1 MGRPD
6 TLGADPYHN
15 RRFPLIRGEEAAG
28 VPSAHPPES
37 YDPPYCVIIKPM
49 VEFSRI
55 TRKLCLGIYL
65 QDNTT
70 ARAVA
75 LASQIEEELEQW
87 LESLPKAIRPQP
99 ALTSQP
105 ETLKSVKEPQWVKR
119 QKLVLLIRM
128 SSFPVSCTT
137 RWH

>member
-15 RRFPLIRGEEAAG
+15 RQFPLTRAEG
-28 VPSAHPPES
+28 VADLPDADQPDSF
-37 YDPPYCVIIKPM
+37 DPPYCIMIKPM
-49 VEFSRI
+49 VDFSRI
-55 TRKLCLGIYL
+55 IRKLCLGIYL

-70 ARAVA
+70 TRAVA
-75 LASQIEEELEQW
+75 LAFQIEQELEQW

-99 ALTSQP
+99 TLTNQP

-119 QKLVLLIRM
+119 QKLVLLIRK
-128 SSFPVSCTT
+128 
-137 RWH
+137 